1 MKFLP
6 LLWAGMWRRKGRTI
20 LTLLSIVNA
29 FLLLGMLKSFT
40 SGLENMSD
48 DTAANSMMT
57 RSKIS
62 MFEPLP
68 VGLVQQ
74 IKTLPGISGVS
85 PMVFVPTTYRNEVQ
99 GPLGLAVFPEQY
111 FASNPD
117 LKVGKE
123 AVAAM
128 TQKRTGVL
136 VGAALVEKY
145 GWRVGDHIA
154 LKSLL
159 WPGRDGSDTWQFDVV
174 GTFKPTSSTVG
185 DSVFLINYA
194 YLDEGRATAK
204 GTASFFS
211 FRVANPAAAATIG
224 AQVDRLFA
232 NSPHETRTTSS
243 GKFAQEQMSQ
253 IGDIGFVVDAIAG
266 AVLFSLLFFI
276 GTGMVQSVRE
286 RTPELATLKAIG
298 FKDRAVLALIVGE
311 ALLLCLGG
319 ASIGLGLVA
328 MLFPMAVKAT
338 GLPIAAKGVSLLGLG
353 IAFALALLGGL
364 PSAIRAMRLPVV
376 DALAGR

>member
-6 LLWAGMWRRKGRTI
+6 LLWAGLWRRKGRTI
-20 LTLLSIVNA
+20 LTLLSIINA

-40 SGLENMSD
+40 SGLDHISE
-48 DTAANSMMT
+48 DTGANSMMT

-68 VGLVQQ
+68 IGLAQQ
-74 IKTLPGISGVS
+74 IKTVPGIRGVS
-85 PMVFVPTTYRNEVQ
+85 PIVFVPTTYRNEVQ
-99 GPLGLAVFPEQY
+99 GPMGLAVLPEEY
-111 FASNPD
+111 FVANPE
-117 LKVGKE
+117 LKVSKE
-123 AVAAM
+123 AVTAM
-128 TQKRTGVL
+128 QQKRTGVL
-136 VGAALVEKY
+136 IGAALVDKY
-145 GWRVGDHIA
+145 GWRVGDRIA

-159 WPGRDGSDTWQFDVV
+159 WPGRDGSETWQFDVV
-174 GTFKPTSSTVG
+174 GTFKPTSSAVG

-194 YLDEGRATAK
+194 YLDEGRVAAK

-211 FRVANPAAAATIG
+211 FRVANLATAATIG
-224 AQVDRLFA
+224 ARVDRLFA
-232 NSPHETRTTSS
+232 NSPYETRTTSS

-276 GTGMVQSVRE
+276 GTGLMQSVRE

-298 FKDRAVLALIVGE
+298 FSDRAVLAMIVGE

-319 ASIGLGLVA
+319 ALIGLGLVA
-328 MLFPMAVKAT
+328 VLFPMAVKAT
-338 GLPIAAKGVSLLGLG
+338 GLPIAAKGVTLLGLG
-353 IAFALALLGGL
+353 IAIALALLSGL
-364 PSAIRAMRLPVV
+364 PPAIRAMRLPVV
-376 DALAGR
+376 DALAGK